1 MVTRDVLYTDD
12 TLLVLRHP
20 SNVQAILN
28 KIVSEG
34 ARYGLEMN
42 WDKTVQMQVSTC
54 GAVTRPCGA
63 AIKCVR
69 EAVYLGGLIT
79 CDGRATREISRRL
92 GESSRTFDQL
102 QQVWKHAAITT
113 RRKIEIYKYCVVA
126 KLLYSLDSLWLVQ
139 VDRRRLDAFHCRC
152 LRRMLRI
159 PHAYYSRVSNHD
171 VLARAM
177 EGKLSDALLKCQ
189 VRRYCQIQSLAAG
202 SLVKRVVCNDHG
214 APIAWASRRC
224 RGRSRQR
231 WASEV
236 FKLLA
241 QHAS

>member
-1 MVTRDVLYTDD
+1 VS
-12 TLLVLRHP
+12 RHP

-34 ARYGLEMN
+34 AKYGLEMN
-42 WDKTVQMQVSTC
+42 WDKTVQMQVSLC

-126 KLLYSLDSLWLVQ
+126 SYCILLTPCGL
-139 VDRRRLDAFHCRC
+139 CRWTVAG
-152 LRRMLRI
+152 LMLFT
-159 PHAYYSRVSNHD
+159 
-171 VLARAM
+171 
-177 EGKLSDALLKCQ
+177 
-189 VRRYCQIQSLAAG
+189 AA
-202 SLVKRVVCNDHG
+202 
-214 APIAWASRRC
+214 A
-224 RGRSRQR
+224 
-231 WASEV
+231 
-236 FKLLA
+236 
-241 QHAS
+241 